1 MMTTILKLIGISKA
15 FGTDEVLKAVSFSVN
30 SRDRLGLVG
39 VNGSGK
45 TTLLKIILGQLQPD
59 EGEVVTARGLSVGHL
74 AQSYHPKPGR
84 TVLEEA
90 AAVLQQIFNIEARL
104 RAIEKEMADHAGE
117 VSLEALYGEYAR
129 LTECFEKAGGYMARS
144 WVEGVLIGLGMGRPY
159 FNQHADTLSGGELT
173 RLGLARLLLQ
183 KPDLLLL
190 DEPTNHLDL
199 EALEWLENYLNEYQ
213 GAMIIVSHDRY
224 FLNAVCTDIAELL
237 FGVTELYPGNYT
249 RYLAQRE
256 ERMAA
261 RAKAY
266 GMQQKEI
273 ARQKAIITRF
283 KQFNREKSIRAAE
296 SREKALA
303 RMELLERP
311 DEERAITFRFKARRR
326 LGENALMVEGLSKRY
341 GEKTIFEDISFE
353 LKSGDRAA
361 LIGPNG
367 IGKTTL
373 LKSILG
379 LIEPDSGEIRFG
391 AQADIG
397 YYDQRQQNLNPDND
411 ILTEVWNDFPKLTQS
426 QVRGVLALFQFLGE
440 DVFVPIRLL
449 SGGEK
454 GRVALAKLMLRE
466 DNLFFLDEPT
476 NHLDTA
482 SREVLEQALDGFDG
496 TILAVSHDRYF
507 INRFANKIFYMHQ
520 DGIEVFEGDYEAY
533 LASREPEAETE
544 PEEGHPTRTALTK
557 SRRLAKQEA
566 AELKALEEAVQ
577 TVMNDIKRLEK
588 ELEEATARQMLP
600 EVYANPERAA
610 SQARECREL
619 QGAVAAAYHQWEE
632 AEERLE
638 AFQMERQNNN

>member
-1 MMTTILKLIGISKA
+1 MTTICKLENISKA

-59 EGEVVTARGLSVGHL
+59 EGEIITARGLTMGHL

-84 TVLEEA
+84 SVLEEA
-90 AAVLQQIFNIEARL
+90 RAEFQEIFAMETRL
-104 RAIEKEMADHAGE
+104 RALEQEMAEEPGE
-117 VSLEALYGEYAR
+117 EALAVLLSEYTR
-129 LTECFEKAGGYMARS
+129 LTDRFEKADGYMARS
-144 WVEGVLIGLGMGRPY
+144 LVEGVLIGLGLDRGY
-159 FNQHADTLSGGELT
+159 FDQPADTLSGGELT
-173 RLGLARLLLQ
+173 RLGMARLLLR

-199 EALEWLENYLNEYQ
+199 AALEWLEGYLKEYQ

-224 FLNAVCTDIAELL
+224 FLDAVCTDIAELL
-237 FGVTELYPGNYT
+237 FGVTELYPGNYS

-261 RAKAY
+261 REKAY
-266 GMQQKEI
+266 DLQQKEI

-311 DEERAITFRFKARRR
+311 DEERSISFRFKSRRR
-326 LGENALMVEGLSKRY
+326 LGEIALVAEGMSKCF
-341 GEKTIFEDISFE
+341 GDKPIFENID
-353 LKSGDRAA
+353 LDLRSGDRAA

-373 LKSILG
+373 IKCLLG
-379 LIEPDSGEIRFG
+379 LEAPDVGEVRFG

-397 YYDQRQQNLNPDND
+397 YYDQRQQNLNPEND
-411 ILTEVWNDFPKLTQS
+411 ILTEVWDQFPRLTQS
-426 QVRGVLALFQFLGE
+426 DVRGALALFQFIGE

-454 GRVALAKLMLRE
+454 GRVALTKLMMRQ
-466 DNLFFLDEPT
+466 DNFLVLDEPT
-476 NHLDTA
+476 NHLDAA
-482 SREVLEQALDGFDG
+482 SREVLENALDDFDG

-507 INRFANKIFYMHQ
+507 INRFANKILYMTA
-520 DGIEVFEGDYEAY
+520 DGIEVFEGNYEAY
-533 LASREPEAETE
+533 LASRAAEAE
-544 PEEGHPTRTALTK
+544 EERDSDQPTRTALAKT
-557 SRRLAKQEA
+557 RRQQRLEA
-566 AELKALEEAVQ
+566 AERAALEEGVSRAMDQ
-577 TVMNDIKRLEK
+577 IKDLEQK
-588 ELEEATARQMLP
+588 LQDATDLQMQP
-600 EVYANPERAA
+600 EIYTNPDQAA
-610 SQARECREL
+610 SQARLCRSL
-619 QGAVAAAYHQWEE
+619 QEQVEEAYHQWEQ
-632 AEERLE
+632 AESALE
-638 AFQMERQNNN
+638 EYIADKGFDEG